1 MIRLNNISLDYDERH
16 ILDNVSLSVGKG
28 TTSVILGPSGA
39 GKSTILKVILGLTD
53 VKSGEV
59 FVNGK
64 NIYQINEKELLK
76 VRRKI
81 GIVFQGNALFDSLN
95 VRENISYFLAY
106 ENKLSKKEITERTD
120 EMLSF
125 VNLEGTQELYPD
137 QLSGGM
143 KKRIAIARALA
154 ADPEIILF
162 DEPTTG
168 LDPINSKTIL
178 ELINKL
184 KALGK
189 TSVVVTHILND
200 AVFIGDNLTVI
211 NEGEIVA
218 SGGVSEVLKSDNTF
232 IQKFFYEIYQNNTL
246 FQKN

>member
-16 ILDNVSLSVGKG
+16 ILKNVSLTVEKG
-28 TTSVILGPSGA
+28 TTSVILGSSGA

-53 VKSGEV
+53 IKSGEV
-59 FVNGK
+59 FINGK
-64 NIYQINEKELLK
+64 SIYQINEKELLK

-95 VRENISYFLAY
+95 VRENVSYFLAY
-106 ENKLSKKEITERTD
+106 ENKLSEREINEKVK

-125 VNLEGTQELYPD
+125 VNLEDTQELYPD

-154 ADPEIILF
+154 AGPEIILF

-168 LDPINSKTIL
+168 LDPINSKAIL

-184 KALGK
+184 KSLGK
-189 TSVVVTHILND
+189 TSIVVTHILND
-200 AVFIGDNLTVI
+200 AVFIADNMTVI

-218 SGGVSEVLKSDNTF
+218 SGSVREILKSDNSF
-232 IQKFFYEIYQNNTL
+232 IQKFFYEIFLDNTL
-246 FQKN
+246 FKEN

>member
-16 ILDNVSLSVGKG
+16 ILKNVSLTVEKG
-28 TTSVILGPSGA
+28 TTSVILGSSGA

-53 VKSGEV
+53 IKSGEV
-59 FVNGK
+59 FINGK
-64 NIYQINEKELLK
+64 SIYQINEKELLK

-95 VRENISYFLAY
+95 VRENVSYFLAY
-106 ENKLSKKEITERTD
+106 ENKLSEREINEKVK

-125 VNLEGTQELYPD
+125 VNLEDTQELYPD

-154 ADPEIILF
+154 AGPEIILF

-168 LDPINSKTIL
+168 LDPINSKAIL

-184 KALGK
+184 KSLGK
-189 TSVVVTHILND
+189 TSIVVTHILND
-200 AVFIGDNLTVI
+200 AVFIADNMTVI
-211 NEGEIVA
+211 NEGEIFA
-218 SGGVSEVLKSDNTF
+218 SGSVREILKSDNSF
-232 IQKFFYEIYQNNTL
+232 IQKFFYEIFLDNTL
-246 FQKN
+246 FKEN

>member
-1 MIRLNNISLDYDERH
+1 MIRLNNISLYYDERH
-16 ILDNVSLSVGKG
+16 ILDNVSLTVGKG

-106 ENKLSKKEITERTD
+106 ENKLSEKEIAERTD

-178 ELINKL
+178 ELIPE
-184 KALGK
+184 
-189 TSVVVTHILND
+189 
-200 AVFIGDNLTVI
+200 DNYYHSYIFSRLC
-211 NEGEIVA
+211 
-218 SGGVSEVLKSDNTF
+218 
-232 IQKFFYEIYQNNTL
+232 
-246 FQKN
+246 

>member
-1 MIRLNNISLDYDERH
+1 MISLNKISLNYDNSE
-16 ILDNVSLSVGKG
+16 ILKEVSLNIDRG

-39 GKSTILKVILGLTD
+39 GKSTILKAILGLTH

-59 FVNGK
+59 VINGK
-64 NIYQINEKELLK
+64 NIFSLSENELLK
-76 VRRKI
+76 VRRKM

-95 VRENISYFLAY
+95 VAENVSYFLAY
-106 ENKLSKKEITERTD
+106 ENKLSEKEITDKVSEI
-120 EMLSF
+120 LSF
-125 VNLEGTQELYPD
+125 VNLVGTEELFPD

-154 ADPEIILF
+154 TDPDILLF

-168 LDPINSKTIL
+168 LDPVNSKIIL

-184 KALGK
+184 KSTGK

-200 AVFIGDNLTVI
+200 AVFIGDKLTVI
-211 NEGEIVA
+211 NEGRIVA
-218 SGGVSEVLKSDNTF
+218 SGEVTEILKSENPF
-232 IQKFFYEIYQNNTL
+232 VKEFFYEI
-246 FQKN
+246 FQSKNILQ

>member
-16 ILDNVSLSVGKG
+16 ILESVSLTVEKG

-59 FVNGK
+59 FINGK

-76 VRRKI
+76 IRRKI

-95 VRENISYFLAY
+95 VRENVSYFLVY
-106 ENKLSKKEITERTD
+106 ENKLSEKEINEKVN

-125 VNLEGTQELYPD
+125 VNLEETQELYPD

-184 KALGK
+184 KALGA
-189 TSVVVTHILND
+189 TSVAVTHILND
-200 AVFIGDNLTVI
+200 AVFMGDNLTVI
-211 NEGEIVA
+211 NEGKIVA
-218 SGGVSEVLKSDNTF
+218 SGGISEVLKSDNTF

-246 FQKN
+246 FQEN